1 MNERTHEKRSQS
13 ASSRRGF
20 LQTSA
25 AATVGAG
32 LMLKGGIARTAHAAG
47 SDVIKV
53 GLIGCGGRGSGAAV
67 NAMNAGKDVRLVA
80 MADLFADKA
89 QAARENLRKVRPDQV
104 AVDDD
109 HLVHGFDAYQKVID
123 SDVDVVL
130 IACTSRF
137 HPQYLKAAVDAGKHV
152 FVEKPHSL
160 DVPGLR
166 VTEAAC
172 EEAQKKGLSV
182 VSGLCWRYDL
192 AVRETMKRV
201 QDGAIGDIVA
211 IEETYLRSPYRII
224 TRDPEWTELEW
235 QFRNWYHFCWL
246 SGDDILQ
253 SLLHNLDKTAWA
265 LGEEPPLAAF
275 AVGGRSQKV
284 EPVHG
289 DQFDNAAIGYEYAN
303 GVRVYGF
310 SRAQAGVFN
319 QTADVIMGTKGQA
332 HMPSRCKIVVD
343 GKTTWEW
350 DRRKPKPSMYDVE
363 HQELFASV
371 RSGEPINNGL
381 YMVRSTMLAILGR
394 MVAYTGKRIT
404 WDEAMKSEQV
414 LGPQDVSWDT
424 EPPLEPRPDGTYAA
438 PIPGFTKFS

>member
-1 MNERTHEKRSQS
+1 MNERKNEQRPLVSD
-13 ASSRRGF
+13 SRRGF
-20 LQTSA
+20 LRTSA

-32 LMLKGGIARTAHAAG
+32 LVLNGGLARSVHAAG

-67 NAMNAGKDVRLVA
+67 NAMNAGEDVRLVA

-89 QAARENLRKVRPDQV
+89 QAARENLRKSRPNQV
-104 AVDDD
+104 LVDDE
-109 HLVHGFDAYQKVID
+109 HLFHGFDAYQKVVD

-166 VTEAAC
+166 VAESACQEAK
-172 EEAQKKGLSV
+172 KKGLSV

-224 TRDPEWTELEW
+224 ARDPKWTELEW

-265 LGEEPPLAAF
+265 LGEEPPAAAF

-332 HMPSRCKIVVD
+332 YMPNRCKIVVD
-343 GKTTWEW
+343 GKTTWQW

-363 HQELFASV
+363 HQELFDSI
-371 RSGEPINNGL
+371 RSGKPINNGL

-394 MVAYTGKRIT
+394 MVAYTGQKIT
-404 WDEAMKSEQV
+404 WDEAMKSEQM
-414 LGPQDVSWDT
+414 LGPESVSWGT
-424 EPPLEPRPDGTYAA
+424 KPPLQPEADGTYAA
-438 PIPGFTKFS
+438 PVPGFA